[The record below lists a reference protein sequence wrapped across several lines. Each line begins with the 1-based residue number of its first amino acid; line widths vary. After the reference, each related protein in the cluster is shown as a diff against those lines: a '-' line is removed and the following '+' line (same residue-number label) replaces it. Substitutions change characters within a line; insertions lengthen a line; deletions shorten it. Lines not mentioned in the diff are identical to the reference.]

1 MNRTLIYSTV
11 IGVCVN
17 ITTNLILSITDTL
30 QYLLK
35 QVKLITGT
43 IQDPGQSGRG
53 STVVVVVGT

>member
-1 MNRTLIYSTV
+1 MVIVTLGLLTP
-11 IGVCVN
+11 
-17 ITTNLILSITDTL
+17 L